1 MFFNLTPP
9 PSLPPH
15 TRTHT
20 ICVCA
25 DTAGSCWITAT
36 ALSHRGRR
44 VSPRIARR
52 PFVLSRCPDS
62 DTHGGCTRQA
72 ALRFRGGPGAAP
84 ALLLRR
90 LPGEARAE
98 GEGEAVRSAML
109 MRAQTVLH
117 HSQTDRCQFSR
128 LLWLK
133 WARRAWAPTQ
143 VELPFV
149 FFPSQTPKVR
159 GKHRATIYARITA
172 RAGNRG
178 IPADVKAQLSAW
190 MFVTLVVAGGDACC
204 AQITRHAFP
213 RRMKCWLKLLKTQR
227 FLQFKSVN
235 SPPWLVSTTLP
246 AAHHWFAS
254 KALHVMS

>member
-128 LLWLK
+128 LL
-133 WARRAWAPTQ
+133 
-143 VELPFV
+143 
-149 FFPSQTPKVR
+149 
-159 GKHRATIYARITA
+159 
-172 RAGNRG
+172 
-178 IPADVKAQLSAW
+178 
-190 MFVTLVVAGGDACC
+190 
-204 AQITRHAFP
+204 
-213 RRMKCWLKLLKTQR
+213 
-227 FLQFKSVN
+227 
-235 SPPWLVSTTLP
+235 
-246 AAHHWFAS
+246 
-254 KALHVMS
+254 